1 MAADEAAAVAV
12 QVWLAPT
19 LLVASSSS
27 FVAAAVAAAA
37 VEAKHQAVGHT
48 LELVAFALVEA
59 EVGFP
64 TVVVEQPVVVQSEY
78 PILQVK
84 AAAAAAAAAA
94 VEAYRAVAAAAVL
107 STVAAAAA
115 VVAVFPSLLVFAA

>member
-1 MAADEAAAVAV
+1 
-12 QVWLAPT
+12 
-19 LLVASSSS
+19 VASSSS

-37 VEAKHQAVGHT
+37 VEAKHQAVGHI
-48 LELVAFALVEA
+48 LELVAFALFEA

-64 TVVVEQPVVVQSEY
+64 TVVVEQPVVVQSEF
-78 PILQVK
+78 PILQEK
-84 AAAAAAAAAA
+84 AAAAAA

-115 VVAVFPSLLVFAA
+115 AVVAVFPSLLVFAA

>member
-1 MAADEAAAVAV
+1 MAAAEAAVAV
-12 QVWLAPT
+12 QAWLDPT

-27 FVAAAVAAAA
+27 FVAAAVAAA

-48 LELVAFALVEA
+48 LELVAFALFEA

-64 TVVVEQPVVVQSEY
+64 TAVVEQPVVVQSEY
-78 PILQVK
+78 PILQER
-84 AAAAAAAAAA
+84 AAAAAAA
-94 VEAYRAVAAAAVL
+94 VEAYRAVAAAVVL
-107 STVAAAAA
+107 STVAAAAAA